1 VMSRLLFLVA
11 TTFLF
16 AALSACEEED
26 KDASGSGGA
35 EATCPASDQ
44 GKACPTEGASCSTG
58 LRCEPLR
65 LYCTNG
71 VWSAKQST
79 CGDAGSGGG
88 AGSN

>member
-1 VMSRLLFLVA
+1 VVVRLGYPVVMLAVFG
-11 TTFLF
+11 
-16 AALSACEEED
+16 ALSACEEE
-26 KDASGSGGA
+26 KDASGSGGS
-35 EATCPASDQ
+35 EATCSASDQ
-44 GKACPTEGASCSTG
+44 GKACPTEGASCNTG

-79 CGDAGSGGG
+79 CGDAGAGGG

>member
-1 VMSRLLFLVA
+1 MSRLGFVTAVLSLVG
-11 TTFLF
+11 
-16 AALSACEEED
+16 ALGACEEED

-35 EATCPASDQ
+35 EATCSASDQ

-71 VWSAKQST
+71 VWSAKPST
-79 CGDAGSGGG
+79 CGDAGAGGG
-88 AGSN
+88 AGSQG